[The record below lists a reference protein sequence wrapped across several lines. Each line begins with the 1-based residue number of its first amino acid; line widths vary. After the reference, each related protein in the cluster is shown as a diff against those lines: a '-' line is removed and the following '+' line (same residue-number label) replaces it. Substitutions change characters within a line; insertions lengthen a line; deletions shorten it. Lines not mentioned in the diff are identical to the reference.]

1 MFWYGNWSW
10 GAWLLMTLGM
20 VAFWGLVIWAIVS
33 LVRSGPSAPTAERPS
48 AEQILAER
56 FARGEID
63 GDEYHRRL
71 DALRS
76 PTTPLR

>member
-1 MFWYGNWSW
+1 MFWYGDWSW
-10 GAWLLMTLGM
+10 GPWLLMTLGM

-33 LVRSGPSAPTAERPS
+33 LVRSEPSAPPAERLS
-48 AEQILAER
+48 AEQILAQR

-63 GDEYHRRL
+63 VDEYHRRL
-71 DALRS
+71 DALQS